1 MTPTQQSAHMIN
13 HGMVTDGD
21 HPDLA
26 DRRLTEPA
34 PGRPELIITAVEAF
48 PLTLTGDGRP
58 DPEGARYH
66 VGQNRPTIYPT
77 GRETL
82 FVRIETESG
91 HVGWGEALA
100 PAAPRVPAAIITDL
114 LTPALVGAD
123 AAEVRP
129 LRFRLGELMRERGHL
144 VGHQADALA
153 AVDIALWDLLGQA
166 TGLSVA
172 TLLGGAYR
180 RRIPSYVT
188 SVSGATDAERA
199 ATIERLIDGGAS
211 RFKLHLGN
219 GVDQDLSSFDAA
231 ASAAREQRPD
241 AQLAVDA
248 HCVYDGPSALRL
260 ARELGARG
268 AWFLESA
275 LPAEHLIGYAELTAR
290 ADLPIAGGE
299 AFRHRTEVVQW
310 LRADALD
317 YYQPDIGRTGITE
330 GAAIAEL
337 VNAAYRPILP
347 HHSAALGLA
356 LVAGLHVAAT
366 AQNAPVF
373 EYGPAT
379 VAAANRLLTTPIETG
394 PDHYLLPTGPGLG
407 VTVDEAAIRDAA
419 RSAREH

>member
-1 MTPTQQSAHMIN
+1 MTSTPNQSAHLVG
-13 HGMVTDGD
+13 HGMVTDDD
-21 HPDLA
+21 HPALA

-34 PGRPELIITAVEAF
+34 PGRPELIIDRVEAF

-58 DPEGARYH
+58 DPAGARYQ
-66 VGQNRPTIYPT
+66 VGRNRPTIYPA

-82 FVRIETESG
+82 FVRLETTSG
-91 HVGWGEALA
+91 QVGWGEALA
-100 PAAPRVPAAIITDL
+100 PAAPRVPAAIVTDL
-114 LTPALVGAD
+114 LAPALLGAD

-153 AVDIALWDLLGQA
+153 AVDIALWDLLGHA

-180 RRIPSYVT
+180 RTIPSYVT
-188 SVSGATDAERA
+188 SVSGATDQARAE
-199 ATIERLIDGGAS
+199 TIAGLIGGGAS

-219 GVDQDLSSFDAA
+219 GVDADLRSFDAA
-231 ASAAREQRPD
+231 AEAAR
-241 AQLAVDA
+241 QLPEAKIAVDA
-248 HCVYDGPSALRL
+248 HCVYDGPDALRL

-275 LPAEHLIGYAELTAR
+275 LPAEHLAGYADLAAR
-290 ADLPIAGGE
+290 TDLPIAGGE
-299 AFRHRTEVVQW
+299 AFRHRSEVVQW

-330 GAAIAEL
+330 GVAIAEL

-366 AQNAPVF
+366 AQNPPVF

-379 VAAANRLLTTPIETG
+379 VAAANRLLIEPIRTG

-407 VTVDEAAIRDAA
+407 VTVDEDAIRAA
-419 RSAREH
+419 AATRS

>member
-1 MTPTQQSAHMIN
+1 MSQHMIN
-13 HGMVTDGD
+13 HGMVSDDD

-26 DRRLTEPA
+26 ERRLTAAA
-34 PGRPELIITAVEAF
+34 PGRPELIISSVEAF

-58 DPEGARYH
+58 DPAGARYH
-66 VGQNRPTIYPT
+66 VGRNRPTIYPT

-100 PAAPRVPAAIITDL
+100 PAAPRVPAAIVTDL

-123 AAEVRP
+123 AAEVKP

-153 AVDIALWDLLGQA
+153 AVDIALWDLLGVA

-180 RRIPSYVT
+180 REIPSYVT
-188 SVSGATDAERA
+188 SVGGATDEARGE
-199 ATIERLIDGGAS
+199 TIMKLIEGGAS

-219 GVDQDLSSFDAA
+219 GVDADLRSFDVAA
-231 ASAAREQRPD
+231 AAGRAALPD
-241 AQLAVDA
+241 VKIAVDS
-248 HCVYDGPSALRL
+248 HCVYDGADALRL

-275 LPAEHLIGYAELTAR
+275 LPAEHAAGYAELAAR

-299 AFRHRTEVVQW
+299 AFRHRTEVTQW
-310 LRADALD
+310 LRMDALD

-366 AQNAPVF
+366 AQNAPYF

-379 VAAANRLLTTPIETG
+379 VEAANRLLTTPLEAR
-394 PDHYLLPTGPGLG
+394 PDHYRLPTGPGLG
-407 VTVDEAAIRDAA
+407 VTVDEDAIRSAA
-419 RSAREH
+419 R